1 MVVFFCYSALPECD
15 HDWEAYS
22 RSQLVMMCQD
32 FHADA
37 AMQARLIVGLKS
49 HLELRE
55 NELKSSR
62 GEVGGLKDEVLEA
75 RADVSRLERQLQ
87 AVRSELLEVRRVHL
101 PWYGVE
107 RTRMNNLLARC
118 ELARENLSKELKG
131 LKDRFRDLTVRYTS
145 LKEVAMS
152 QSIDNVHKFLELSID

>member
-1 MVVFFCYSALPECD
+1 
-15 HDWEAYS
+15 
-22 RSQLVMMCQD
+22 MMCQD

-37 AMQARLIVGLKS
+37 ARQARLIVGLKS
-49 HLELRE
+49 HLELRGD
-55 NELKSSR
+55 ELKSSR
-62 GEVGGLKDEVLEA
+62 SEVDGLKDEVLEA

-101 PWYGVE
+101 PWYGLE

-118 ELARENLSKELKG
+118 ELARENLNKELKG
-131 LKDRFRDLTVRYTS
+131 LKDKFRDLTVKYAS

-152 QSIDNVHKFLELSID
+152 QSIDKVRKFLELSID